1 MMKTTETFAKN
12 LGLAAAC
19 NMLGVPRSSLYRA
32 RQPKAEAKPRPR
44 PKRALTADDK
54 TKVHQ
59 VLNSERFVDLAP
71 RQVYASL
78 LDDDIYLCH
87 WRTMYRILDEHQES
101 NERRNQLKHPPTAIP
116 RLEATGPRQLWSW
129 DITKL
134 PGPAKWAYHY
144 LYVIL
149 DVYSRFVV
157 GWMVAAQENAEL
169 AEILITKTC
178 QRENIPPEKL
188 ALHSDRGAAMRSKT
202 VAQLLI
208 DLHIAQSFSRP
219 YTPNDNP
226 YSEAQ
231 FKTLKYR
238 PNFPDR
244 FDTQQ
249 QARLWSQNFFDWYN
263 YHHYHAALGLL
274 TPAVVH
280 FDQVRT
286 VQTLRQ
292 KTLDRA
298 YNNHP
303 ERFVKGKPAV
313 TKLPKSVWIN
323 PPEIVEETG
332 K

>member
-1 MMKTTETFAKN
+1 MIETTEAVAKN
-12 LGLAAAC
+12 MGVSAAC
-19 NMLGVPRSSLYRA
+19 KMLGVPRSSLYRS
-32 RQPKAEAKPRPR
+32 RQPKAVPKARPR
-44 PKRALTADDK
+44 SNRALTVADK
-54 TKVHQ
+54 TEVRQ
-59 VLNSERFVDLAP
+59 VLNSDRFVDLAP
-71 RQVYASL
+71 RQVYATL
-78 LDDDIYLCH
+78 LDDEIYLCH

-101 NERRNQLKHPPTAIP
+101 QERRNQLKHPPTAIP

-134 PGPAKWAYHY
+134 PGPAKGTYHY

-157 GWMVAAQENAEL
+157 GWLLAEQESAEL
-169 AEILITKTC
+169 AETLITETC
-178 QRENIPPEKL
+178 LRQNILPEKL

-202 VAQLLI
+202 VAQLLV

-238 PNFPDR
+238 PNFPER
-244 FDTQQ
+244 FDTQL
-249 QARLWSQNFFDWYN
+249 QARLWSQGFFNWYN
-263 YHHYHAALGLL
+263 YHHYHSALGLL

-280 FDQVRT
+280 FDQVKA
-286 VQTLRQ
+286 VQSQRQ
-292 KTLDRA
+292 KTLDMA
-298 YNNHP
+298 FNNHP
-303 ERFVKGKPAV
+303 ERFVKGKPTV
-313 TKLPKSVWIN
+313 PKLPKSVWIN
-323 PPEIVEETG
+323 PPKTEQDVE

>member
-1 MMKTTETFAKN
+1 MIETTETFAKN
-12 LGLAAAC
+12 IGVSVAC
-19 NMLGVPRSSLYRA
+19 KMLGVPRSSLYRT
-32 RQPKAEAKPRPR
+32 RQPKTE
-44 PKRALTADDK
+44 PKARSRSNRALTETDK
-54 TKVHQ
+54 TEVRQ
-59 VLNSERFVDLAP
+59 LLNSERFVDLAP
-71 RQVYASL
+71 RQVYATL
-78 LDDDIYLCH
+78 LDDEIYLCH

-101 NERRNQLKHPPTAIP
+101 QERRNQLKHPPTAIP

-157 GWMVAAQENAEL
+157 GWMVAAQESSEL
-169 AEILITKTC
+169 AETLITETC
-178 QRENIPPEKL
+178 QRQNILPEKL

-202 VAQLLI
+202 VAQLLV

-238 PNFPDR
+238 HNFPER
-244 FDTQQ
+244 FETQP
-249 QARLWSQNFFDWYN
+249 QARLWCQDFFDWYN
-263 YHHYHAALGLL
+263 YHHYHSALGLL

-280 FDQVRT
+280 FDQVSA
-286 VQTLRQ
+286 VQSQRQ
-292 KTLDRA
+292 KTLDNA

-303 ERFVKGKPAV
+303 ERFVKGKP
-313 TKLPKSVWIN
+313 TIPKLPKSVWIN
-323 PPEIVEETG
+323 PPKIVEETE